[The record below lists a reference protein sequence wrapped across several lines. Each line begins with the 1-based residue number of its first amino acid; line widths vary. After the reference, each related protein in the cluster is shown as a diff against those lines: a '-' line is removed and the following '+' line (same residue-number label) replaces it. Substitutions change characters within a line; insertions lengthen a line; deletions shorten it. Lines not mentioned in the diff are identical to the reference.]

1 MSATLKIIVVED
13 HDDLREVLISR
24 IKENGHLVSGADC
37 AEALDELMEN
47 YLFDLVILDIGLPG
61 ENGFEIASRLKQANP
76 QLFIIMTTA
85 LNTAKSKVS
94 GYESGADIYLTK
106 PVAADELNAAIQNI
120 ARRINAL
127 RNIHKAYRLDIQK
140 MQLIGTG
147 IVDLNTE
154 ETAILKALIE
164 APMQRLPYFRLLEL
178 TKKDFTDKGKS
189 ALEVQFVRLRKK
201 LQQAGLSKDAIK
213 VNWGD
218 GYQLTTQIQLN

>member
-1 MSATLKIIVVED
+1 MSAALKIAVVED
-13 HDDLREVLISR
+13 HDDLREVMMACIAE
-24 IKENGHLVSGADC
+24 KGHLIAGADC
-37 AEALDELMEN
+37 AEALDDLMEN
-47 YLFDLVILDIGLPG
+47 SLFDLIILDIGLPG
-61 ENGFEIASRLKQANP
+61 ENGYEIAKRLKKASP

-85 LNTAKSKVS
+85 LNTAKSKIS

-106 PVAADELNAAIQNI
+106 PVAIDELIAAVQNI
-120 ARRINAL
+120 ARRINAS
-127 RNIHKAYRLDIQK
+127 RNIDTAYRLDIQK
-140 MQLIGTG
+140 MQLIGRD
-147 IVDLNTE
+147 IVDLNTD

-218 GYQLTTQIQLN
+218 GYQLTTQIQIK